1 MGTGPAPGRS
11 GAMARGEEKPGV
23 AVADLGIGELA
34 AALLA
39 APEDRLLF
47 LARDEVRA
55 AAIARAACAA
65 AGEILFVHLPGS
77 DALPG
82 DQAPASPQVAGQRTA
97 ALRTVRE
104 GLADGRRIRLI
115 SSGEA
120 AGRLL
125 APPAAYEAQPP
136 LLEVGDT
143 IDLEGFKLAALALG
157 YVEDERV
164 DEPGEVA
171 VLGAVADIFPGDRE
185 LPCRIDVEA
194 DGDQC
199 RITNIRSYDP
209 LTQLTVA
216 EVVRLEVGTVA
227 EPAVTADTGVSLLEH
242 LPGGALALDAG
253 AEKRRTRFLALAADA
268 AKRLPKRALAEICGE
283 VCWAAARAGRP
294 LLDLAAASAEPGP
307 RFVERRAPE
316 RAFLRFAQGVLAEG
330 RKFVLLGSPRDLRF
344 LLPRANRAFKRE
356 VEEVAGWAEVSAAP
370 PASLLALAMAV
381 PRGFARGDIVAVAA
395 ADLIGSRA
403 EQEAGG
409 GAASPLPA
417 FAGGDI
423 RIGDV
428 VVDEDHGR
436 AVVAGLAPGPGG
448 SGEAIALRFAGE
460 ARRLV
465 PVAEAGRLWRYG
477 SDEEAVTLDRLDGST
492 WVKRRG
498 EVMAAVAETARG
510 LVALA
515 DSRAEVEAPILDPD
529 PARFE
534 QLAGSF
540 PWTETPDQMKALSA
554 IRSDLASGRPMDRL
568 VVGDVG
574 YGKTEIALRAA
585 AQAVFAG
592 HQVALSAPTTVLARQ
607 HLETFRARFEELGVE
622 VALLSRTVT
631 GPERKRVLAGLA
643 DGSIAIAVGT
653 GAVAGKGVAY
663 CNLGLVIID
672 EEQRFG
678 AKDKEK
684 LRGLGSPHAL
694 SLTATPI
701 PRTLAAALV
710 GLQPMSVLATPPAR
724 RQPIR
729 TEVGA
734 FDPDKLRTALL
745 RERARGGQSFVV
757 VPRIADMAPLRAE
770 LARLVPELAVAEAH
784 GKLPV
789 AEIDEAMVGFAG
801 GENDVLLATNI
812 IEAGLDVPRANTM
825 VVVNADRFG
834 LAQLHQLRGR
844 VGRGARRGTILL
856 TTAKDADI
864 APSTLARLNLLAAH
878 DRLGAGFAISAGD
891 LDQRG
896 SGDLLGE
903 DQSGHGKLIGIDL
916 YQHLLGLALRE
927 ARGETVADWL
937 PQLNLGLTG
946 CFPAEWIPEEDVRL
960 SLYLRLARLDGEGAL
975 EAFESELS
983 DRFGAV
989 PPEAEAL
996 LALARIAA
1004 LAKLAGIIRIDA
1016 GPAAIALTP
1025 ERPDTPPPAG
1035 LEAKDGRWLLRDPA
1049 PEPEARAAQLLDLL
1063 AGLAD
1068 DSPTV

>member
-1 MGTGPAPGRS
+1 
-11 GAMARGEEKPGV
+11 MARGEEKIGV
-23 AVADLGIGELA
+23 AIDLGIGEIA
-34 AALLA
+34 AALLE
-39 APEDRLLF
+39 APDERLLF
-47 LARDEVRA
+47 LARDGVRA
-55 AAIARAACAA
+55 AAIARAAFEA
-65 AGEILFVHLPGS
+65 AGDILVLLLPGS

-82 DQAPASPQVAGQRTA
+82 DEAPASPQVAGQRTA
-97 ALRTVRE
+97 ALRTLRE
-104 GLADGRRIRLI
+104 GVAAGRRIRLI

-125 APPAAYEAQPP
+125 APPEAYDASPP
-136 LLEVGDT
+136 SVKVGDA
-143 IDLEGFKLAALALG
+143 IDLEGFKVATLALG

-171 VLGAVADIFPGDRE
+171 VLGAVADIFPGDRDM
-185 LPCRIDVEA
+185 PCRVEVEA
-194 DGDQC
+194 DGDQS
-199 RITNIRSYDP
+199 RIIGIRSYDP
-209 LTQLTVA
+209 LTQLTVD
-216 EVVRLEVGTVA
+216 ELDRLLVGTVA
-227 EPAVTADTGVSLLEH
+227 EPTVKAEEGVTLLDH
-242 LPGGALALDAG
+242 LPGGALALDEG
-253 AEKRRTRFLALAADA
+253 ADKRRTRFLALAADA
-268 AKRLPKRALAEICGE
+268 ARRLPRRALADICSE
-283 VCWAAARAGRP
+283 ARWASAIAKRP
-294 LLDLAAASAEPGP
+294 LVDLATASTEPAP
-307 RFVERRAPE
+307 RFIERRAPD
-316 RAFLRFAQGVLAEG
+316 RAFLRYAQAALAEG
-330 RKFVLLGSPRDLRF
+330 RKLVLLGSPRDLRF
-344 LLPRANRAFKRE
+344 LLSRGARALKRDI
-356 VEEVAGWAEVSAAP
+356 VEVACWNEVAVAP
-370 PASLLALAMAV
+370 AGSLLALPMTV
-381 PRGFARGDIVAVAA
+381 PRGFVRGDTVAVAA

-403 EQEAGG
+403 QQKAGG
-409 GAASPLPA
+409 PAATSLAA

-436 AVVAGLAPGPGG
+436 AVVAGLAPGPEG
-448 SGEAIALRFAGE
+448 SCEAIALRFAGG

-477 SDEEAVTLDRLDGST
+477 SDEGAVSLDRLDGST
-492 WVKRRG
+492 WAKRRG

-510 LVALA
+510 LVQLA
-515 DSRAEVEAPILDPD
+515 DARAGVEATALDPD

-540 PWTETPDQMKALSA
+540 PWTETPDQLRALTA
-554 IRSDLASGRPMDRL
+554 IRNDLASGRPMDRL

-592 HQVALSAPTTVLARQ
+592 HQVALAAPTTVLARQ
-607 HLETFRARFEELGVE
+607 HLDTFRSRFDALGVE

-631 GPERKRVLAGLA
+631 AAERKRVLAGLA
-643 DGSIAIAVGT
+643 DGSIAMVVGT
-653 GAVAGKGVAY
+653 GAVAGKGVDY
-663 CNLGLVIID
+663 RRLGLVIID

-684 LRGLGSPHAL
+684 LRCLGSPHAL

-734 FDPDKLRTALL
+734 FDLDKLRTALL

-757 VPRIADMAPLRAE
+757 VPRIADMAPLRSE
-770 LARLVPELAVAEAH
+770 LARLVPELVVVEAH
-784 GKLPV
+784 GKL
-789 AEIDEAMVGFAG
+789 AAAQIDEVMVGFAA
-801 GENDVLLATNI
+801 GEGDILLATNI

-825 VVVNADRFG
+825 IVINADRFG

-844 VGRGARRGTILL
+844 VGRGARRGTIHL
-856 TTAKDADI
+856 TTAGDAHI
-864 APSTLARLNLLAAH
+864 APRTLARLNLLAAH
-878 DRLGAGFAISAGD
+878 DRFGAGFAISAGD

-896 SGDLLGE
+896 AGDLLGE
-903 DQSGHGKLIGIDL
+903 EQTGHGKLIGIDL

-937 PQLNLGLTG
+937 PQLNLGLAG
-946 CFPAEWIPEEDVRL
+946 CLPAEWLPDEDVRL
-960 SLYLRLARLDGEGAL
+960 SLYLRLVRLDGPGAL
-975 EAFESELS
+975 EAFESELE
-983 DRFGAV
+983 DRFGTV

-996 LALARIAA
+996 LALARIAG
-1004 LAKLAGIIRIDA
+1004 LAKLARITRIDA

-1025 ERPDTPPPAG
+1025 ERPGGVPPAK
-1035 LEAKDGRWLLRDPA
+1035 LEAKNGRWLMRDPSPD
-1049 PEPEARAAQLLDLL
+1049 PELRAAQLLDILAEL
-1063 AGLAD
+1063 AGD
-1068 DSPTV
+1068 TPD